1 MDLGSICAGICIR
14 NLVPSKPELQRHLT
28 RGKLWATFRNTGTQG
43 LRDDSR
49 LGADAGLMYPGWGI
63 GERDFTEY
71 WIIGQD
77 SDHRYHTS
85 QGEGFWGFHQRR
97 RIIQCIYLQSALQYR
112 RHL

>member
-1 MDLGSICAGICIR
+1 MYPLKHIGWMGVLCVLIFASEIYAQQ
-14 NLVPSKPELQRHLT
+14 PELQRHLT

-77 SDHRYHTS
+77 NDHRYHTS
-85 QGEGFWGFHQRR
+85 QGEGFLGFYQRR
-97 RIIQCIYLQSALQYR
+97 WII
-112 RHL
+112 